1 MRRKGRTR
9 KEQKNDSIAA
19 YDSMENNVSGE
30 AARWFHKRAYEIGA
44 PGVKKEARMTVGE
57 LVDIIYAEVAAG
69 HIMLGDEIPE
79 SIKRKIG
86 GENEKAN
93 EYLERKIRNREFDSQ
108 RRNDAKKDSERAID

>member
-44 PGVKKEARMTVGE
+44 PGVKKEVRMTV
-57 LVDIIYAEVAAG
+57 
-69 HIMLGDEIPE
+69 
-79 SIKRKIG
+79 
-86 GENEKAN
+86 
-93 EYLERKIRNREFDSQ
+93 
-108 RRNDAKKDSERAID
+108 